1 MPEAQHG
8 KYFPAKIM
16 KLYRG
21 VDVGIRAYLRTK
33 QGDWLTSH
41 PARFTFAFS
50 YSRALSPV
58 QTDEWM
64 STP

>member
-1 MPEAQHG
+1 MPEAQYG

-21 VDVGIRAYLRTK
+21 VDAGIRAYLRTK
-33 QGDWLTSH
+33 QGDWSASQ
-41 PARFTFAFS
+41 PVRFTFAFS
-50 YSRALSPV
+50 YSRALSAV

-64 STP
+64 GTP